1 VKRVLVLGAVL
12 ASLLAACSGES
23 TDTTGSTGSTGGEEQ
38 RVEIADLAFDPD
50 TLTVAVGTTVTW
62 VSADPNLPHTS
73 TSEDELWS
81 SGTLNEG
88 DEFPFTFEETGT
100 FAYFCEVHP
109 DMTGTIVVE

>member
-1 VKRVLVLGAVL
+1 MKRVVVLSVFV

-23 TDTTGSTGSTGGEEQ
+23 SDATEAAGGEEA
-38 RVEIADLAFDPD
+38 RVEIADLAFDPG

-62 VSADPNLPHTS
+62 VSADPNIPHTS
-73 TSEDELWS
+73 SSDDEIWS

-88 DEFPFTFEETGT
+88 DEFPFTFDEPGT

-109 DMTGTIVVE
+109 TMTGTIVVE

>member
-1 VKRVLVLGAVL
+1 MKRVLVLGFVL

-23 TDTTGSTGSTGGEEQ
+23 TDTTEAVEGVEQ
-38 RVEIADLAFDPD
+38 RIEIADLAFEPD
-50 TLTVAVGTTVTW
+50 SLTVAVGTTVTW

-73 TSEDELWS
+73 TSEDELWA

-88 DEFPFTFEETGT
+88 DEFPFTFEEAGT

-109 DMTGTIVVE
+109 EMTGTIVVE